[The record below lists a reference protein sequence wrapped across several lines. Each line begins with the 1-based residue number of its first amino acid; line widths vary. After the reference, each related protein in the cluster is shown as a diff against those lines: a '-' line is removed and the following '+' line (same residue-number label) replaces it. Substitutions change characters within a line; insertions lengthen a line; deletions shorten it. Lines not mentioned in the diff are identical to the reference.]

1 MADDL
6 TNSPIDD
13 DDLNDELS
21 NGAPRDVVERRAGA
35 SDRRQFTAE
44 EVGYDGPDRRIADR
58 RTGLERRRGA
68 GIRREEDRRSAEEG
82 EMTVEQFEFVKA
94 IEAFKK
100 SSATPFPTWLNIFDV
115 VQTLGYRVAEAPTLE
130 LGDAKITNPD
140 FLHLTGERAE
150 FVKAIEAYKAV
161 NKKRFPTWTEV
172 LEVVEQLGY
181 RKLFARSIVLENVL
195 ETPIYSADIQIKS
208 KAA

>member
-1 MADDL
+1 M
-6 TNSPIDD
+6 
-13 DDLNDELS
+13 NDELTPS
-21 NGAPRDVVERRAGA
+21 DDANDDDALRDVVERRVRD
-35 SDRRQFTAE
+35 DRRQFTAE
-44 EVGYDGPDRRIADR
+44 ESGYTGEDRRVADR

-82 EMTVEQFEFVKA
+82 EMTVEQFEFVRA

-100 SSATPFPTWLNIFDV
+100 SAATPFPTWVNIYDV
-115 VQTLGYRVAEAPTLE
+115 VQSLGYRVADEPTLD
-130 LGDAKITNPD
+130 LGDATIANPD
-140 FLHLTGERAE
+140 FANLTGPRAD

-181 RKLFARSIVLENVL
+181 RKVFARTIVLENVL
-195 ETPIYSADIQIKS
+195 EGPLFVAEAARVVTQTPTAE
-208 KAA
+208 AA